1 MRFKNSIRRI
11 CTYFLLMLFLGY
23 YGSITMFYHSHIVT
37 GDTIIVH
44 SHPFRTGSN
53 GLPLHS
59 HTSNGFITIHLLST
73 ILVSLSFLFFGFK
86 TFAPVVNEIILKTKV
101 TFVNNH
107 QRFLYSLRAPPVNM
121 FI

>member
-1 MRFKNSIRRI
+1 MRLKNSIRRGF
-11 CTYFLLMLFLGY
+11 TYFLLILFLGY

-44 SHPFRTGSN
+44 SHPFRADKN

-59 HTSNGFITIHLLST
+59 HTTNGFITIHLLST
-73 ILVSLSFLFFGFK
+73 LLVSLSFLFFSFK
-86 TFAPVVNEIILKTKV
+86 ALAPIVREIILKTRV
-101 TFVNNH
+101 GLVSNNTH
-107 QRFLYSLRAPPVNM
+107 LLYSLRAPPLKM